1 MVFWIALGAAAAL
14 CILYLVLRRMKRRQY
29 RADLVVGRMRTSA
42 MYSRLYPV
50 LERCGQCCVER
61 VLIRPEEVRI
71 LLYKPMN
78 RSFRFVFEEYGFDH
92 VDQPVALTAL
102 AQAIAVDVP
111 DLGDTAKYCF
121 STHTAP
127 RDGGGSFRWYEYT
140 VQPDHKD
147 RMLRAW
153 YDHGDGWENVV

>member
-1 MVFWIALGAAAAL
+1 MAYFAAAAAVL
-14 CILYLVLRRMKRRQY
+14 IVLALVLRRMKRHQR
-29 RADLVVGRMRTSA
+29 RADLLMSRMRTSA

-78 RSFRFVFEEYGFDH
+78 RSFRFIFEDYGFDP
-92 VDQPVALTAL
+92 VDQPVALKAL
-102 AQAIAVDVP
+102 AQAVALDVP

-127 RDGGGSFRWYEYT
+127 RDGGGSFCWYEYT

-153 YDHGDGWENVV
+153 YDHGDEWENVI